1 MKKWFAIGMAMLL
14 VCALLLAGCG
24 GKATSEA
31 GAAPSGDAAKS
42 EAAGGGDGTGSG
54 LKVALILS
62 GPANDQ
68 GWNAIALEG
77 LVAAE
82 KEFGVETAYME
93 NVDFADSEA
102 AFRDYA
108 SQGYD
113 LVIGHGFQYGE
124 PAKKISADFPDTNF
138 MATEADSQSDNMAS
152 YVMSCEQGAY
162 LMGML
167 CAGMSESGTIG
178 VVGGFEQPSITKEH
192 EAFKLGA
199 KEINPDI
206 KVLEVYI
213 NSYVDASLGKE
224 AAESMIRQG
233 ADVLYHVANQAGT
246 GTITA
251 AQENK
256 ILACGNSYDQ
266 ASIAPDTIMVST
278 VYSMPNVI
286 KTAVKDVIDGKY
298 TGGVYNLGMAED
310 VVAISGYGAFEDKI
324 PQDLKDAIAKKQ
336 AAITD
341 GSFEVPVITAAT
353 K

>member
-1 MKKWFAIGMAMLL
+1 MRKSFALVCVLMLL
-14 VCALLLAGCG
+14 ACVVLVGCTP
-24 GKATSEA
+24 KEA
-31 GAAPSGDAAKS
+31 EKN
-42 EAAGGGDGTGSG
+42 EK

-82 KEFGVETAYME
+82 AEFGVETAYQE
-93 NVDFADSEA
+93 NVDLADGEA

-108 SQGYD
+108 AAGYN

-124 PAKKISADFPDTNF
+124 QAKAVSGDFANTYF
-138 MATEADSQSDNMAS
+138 MATEADSQADNMAS

-167 CAGMSESGTIG
+167 CAGMSESGIIG
-178 VVGGFEQPSITKEH
+178 VVGGFEQPSITKEL

-199 KEINPDI
+199 KEIKADI
-206 KVLEVYI
+206 KVLEIYI
-213 NSYVDASLGKE
+213 SSYVDAALGKE
-224 AAESMIRQG
+224 AGESMILQG

-251 AQENK
+251 AQDHGL
-256 ILACGNSYDQ
+256 LACGNSYDQ
-266 ASIAPDTIMVST
+266 SSIAPETVMCST

-286 KTAVKDVIDGKY
+286 KTAVKAVLDGNYK
-298 TGGVYNLGMAED
+298 GGVYNLGMAED
-310 VVAISGYGAFEDKI
+310 VVSIAGYGTFEDKI
-324 PQDLKDAIAKKQ
+324 PQELKDAIAAKQ
-336 AAITD
+336 AAIID
-341 GSFEVPVITAAT
+341 GSFEVPAITTPT